1 MSRTPKDVVQ
11 MLFGTKHINQKSI
24 VFSPAGEG
32 RSFVIIRFC
41 KNLMVYA
48 RVAQSVEH
56 QTFNLGVE
64 GSIPSTGTKDF
75 GSGLCFNELRTL
87 AIDVGISIPLIW
99 RKTIRC

>member
-1 MSRTPKDVVQ
+1 
-11 MLFGTKHINQKSI
+11 MLLGTKHINQKSI

-64 GSIPSTGTKDF
+64 GSIPSTGTIF
-75 GSGLCFNELRTL
+75 ITC
-87 AIDVGISIPLIW
+87 
-99 RKTIRC
+99 